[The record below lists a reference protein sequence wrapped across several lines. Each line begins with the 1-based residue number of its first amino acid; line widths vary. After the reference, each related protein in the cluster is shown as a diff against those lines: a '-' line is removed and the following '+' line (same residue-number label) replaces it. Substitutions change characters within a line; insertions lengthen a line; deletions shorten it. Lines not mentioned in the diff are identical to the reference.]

1 MTEHTVDLKAFVHL
15 IVDSKDIEADLI
27 LDEGCTFETEDP
39 KPLVKVINYV
49 INYLSQSSN
58 SPLAISLDLM
68 PDNYRLSF
76 MAYTDKEELEAFSE
90 QVGDALKD
98 YNAELELKHEKG
110 KYVQII
116 LSFKR

>member
-27 LDEGCTFETEDP
+27 LDEGCTFETDDP

-49 INYLSQSSN
+49 INYLSQASD

-68 PDNYRLSF
+68 PDNYRMSF
-76 MAYTDKEELEAFSE
+76 MAYTAKEELESFSD
-90 QVGDALKD
+90 QVAGALKD